1 VIGKMQTSAAT
12 DGRTFSKDW
21 MARDHRTVMRSAEA
35 YWFVDLLKFDCV
47 LSCCVSVFT
56 LPRWHVYGPLVRS
69 FVVMG
74 VMWFSFGGIRVFGGG
89 KVMVR
94 CAGGKAQLISR
105 FSRGMRNSSD
115 AN

>member
-1 VIGKMQTSAAT
+1 
-12 DGRTFSKDW
+12 

-35 YWFVDLLKFDCV
+35 YSFVDLLKFNCV
-47 LSCCVSVFT
+47 LFCFVSVFT
-56 LPRWHVYGPLVRS
+56 LPRWHVYGSLVRS

-74 VMWFSFGGIRVFGGG
+74 VMWFSFGGGIRVFGGG

-94 CAGGKAQLISR
+94 CAGGKAQLIGK
-105 FSRGMRNSSD
+105 FSRRMRNSSD